1 MKEQLLTLNYQKHSM
16 KNKVVVL
23 EDHPLFTEG
32 MLNILKDDPKIEISA
47 HFNSITD
54 FIHYIYHQPLD
65 MIIADIKIGDDISIP
80 YLHQFKKDHPQI
92 KIILLSMF
100 QPWEIQ
106 VNQADFEFES
116 YVLKN
121 SGSRVILQA
130 VKNLCSNKKYMD
142 PNIQWEKNIEAPS
155 KLLLTKREKEIL
167 ELIKKGKTTREI
179 AETLFLSELT
189 IKSHRQNMLK
199 KFKANNMVDLLMKLS
214 VD

>member
-1 MKEQLLTLNYQKHSM
+1 
-16 KNKVVVL
+16 
-23 EDHPLFTEG
+23 
-32 MLNILKDDPKIEISA
+32 
-47 HFNSITD
+47 
-54 FIHYIYHQPLD
+54 
-65 MIIADIKIGDDISIP
+65 
-80 YLHQFKKDHPQI
+80 
-92 KIILLSMF
+92 MF